1 MSLQPNNALPNA
13 SLNTNHAPRA
23 VYAGPLYMQLTSRLR
38 DRIRHEDWRAGMV
51 IPSESDLAREYQ
63 VSVGTARKA
72 LEGLEKDGW
81 IVRKQGRG
89 TFVNDLASMQM
100 ERLCRFRMDGEEGF
114 DGCVV
119 SLLRRER
126 GQATPQEATRLS
138 LPSGGSHDVIRL
150 RRRYFKDDRSSI
162 LEDVVLPAG
171 LFAGLEE
178 VTRCPVNIFSLLVD
192 EFSVIPHRSSE
203 VVSAGLA
210 SGEVAAQM
218 RLAEGTPL
226 LSSAATIWD
235 IDGTRVML
243 LTRHAHARGLQYHVE
258 LS

>member
-1 MSLQPNNALPNA
+1 MSLQATDPAA
-13 SLNTNHAPRA
+13 TGGTGRA
-23 VYAGPLYMQLTSRLR
+23 AYAGPLYAQLTARLR

-89 TFVNDLASMQM
+89 TFVNDLATMQM

-114 DGCVV
+114 NGCVV

-126 GQATPQEATRLS
+126 GQATPREASLLS
-138 LPSGGSHDVIRL
+138 LPTAGSHDVVRL

-162 LEDVVLPAG
+162 LEDAVLPAG
-171 LFAGLEE
+171 LFANLEE
-178 VTRCPVNIFSLLVD
+178 VTRSPVNIFSLLVD
-192 EFSVIPHRSSE
+192 DYSIIPHRSSE
-203 VVSAGLA
+203 VVSATLA
-210 SGEVAAQM
+210 AGEIAAQM
-218 RLAEGTPL
+218 RLPENTPL
-226 LSSAATIWD
+226 LQSQSTIWD
-235 IDGTRVML
+235 IDGVRVML
-243 LTRHAHARGLQYHVE
+243 LTRHAHAKGLQYHVE